1 LIGHAVDGRNH
12 SIQILLFT
20 ILLFVGFLK
29 SYYSKLSFIF
39 LTIIYVSLNFTGA
52 FSKLENYSETI
63 KSDYKV
69 VEDYDTFILTENK
82 ENSIIAANPL
92 SEMIDY
98 IYYYYKNNE
107 LGKYYLKATPIIA
120 IGDYGIDIDEKR
132 ISVLSKNTSYL
143 SFNDLDNNSNFK
155 IIRRE
160 PGENR
165 SLKLLTITVPD
176 TISLKNKDIFYYKN
190 GEWMLYKE

>member
-1 LIGHAVDGRNH
+1 MLIL
-12 SIQILLFT
+12 IL
-20 ILLFVGFLK
+20 
-29 SYYSKLSFIF
+29 
-39 LTIIYVSLNFTGA
+39 YVSLNLINAFT
-52 FSKLENYSETI
+52 KLENYSDKI
-63 KSDYKV
+63 KADYKV